1 MEKVGM
7 TGRSAQGKEVLRATL
22 LLSMSSKARH
32 AFCYSKNVFKV
43 KAEPLFHYIVKHC
56 ISEPSKR
63 LFLRR
68 LRD

>member
-22 LLSMSSKARH
+22 LLSMSSKARR

-43 KAEPLFHYIVKHC
+43 KAEPLFHY
-56 ISEPSKR
+56 SQALYGTFEPSKR
-63 LFLRR
+63 LF
-68 LRD
+68 

>member
-43 KAEPLFHYIVKHC
+43 KAEHC
-56 ISEPSKR
+56 MAHLSLQKDCSYAG
-63 LFLRR
+63 
-68 LRD
+68 